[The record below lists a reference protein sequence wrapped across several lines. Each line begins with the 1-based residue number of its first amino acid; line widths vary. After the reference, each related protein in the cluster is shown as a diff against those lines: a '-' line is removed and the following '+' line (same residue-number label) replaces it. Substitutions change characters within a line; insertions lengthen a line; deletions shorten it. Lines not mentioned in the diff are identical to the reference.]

1 MNNNLDNLD
10 DSYPIFF
17 PKYLF
22 INNKQNINKQ
32 NINKQNINKQNINKQ
47 NINKQNI
54 NKQNI
59 NRENKQF
66 NSNIQNNQFWKFK
79 LK

>member
-32 NINKQNINKQNINKQ
+32 NIN
-47 NINKQNI
+47 
-54 NKQNI
+54 
-59 NRENKQF
+59 RENKQF

>member
-32 NINKQNINKQNINKQ
+32 NINKQNINKQNIN
-47 NINKQNI
+47 
-54 NKQNI
+54 
-59 NRENKQF
+59 RENKQF

>member
-22 INNKQNINKQ
+22 INNKQNIN
-32 NINKQNINKQNINKQ
+32 
-47 NINKQNI
+47 
-54 NKQNI
+54 
-59 NRENKQF
+59 RENKQF